1 MSQETHATLAGNP
14 VHMIRPHLRNVP
26 EVGLPKGYA
35 IRPLRVEEGAVWTDV
50 VLDAEPWLE
59 LSKALFTNEFAH
71 ALSSVPERC
80 FFVVDDT
87 DAPVGTA
94 SAWYKNDHRGLD
106 YGLIHWVA
114 VRPNYQGKG
123 LGKAVLAYALEKLS
137 LWHERAMLGTQ
148 SKRLPAIALYLD
160 FGFLPDLQNPDVIKD
175 WRLLRTQLN
184 HPVLNNMDF

>member
-1 MSQETHATLAGNP
+1 MAVAKVEA
-14 VHMIRPHLRNVP
+14 PHL
-26 EVGLPKGYA
+26 
-35 IRPLRVEEGAVWTDV
+35 
-50 VLDAEPWLE
+50 
-59 LSKALFTNEFAH
+59 
-71 ALSSVPERC
+71 
-80 FFVVDDT
+80 

-106 YGLIHWVA
+106 NGLIHWVA

-123 LGKAVLAYALEKLS
+123 LGKAVLACALEKLS

-160 FGFLPDLQNPDVIKD
+160 IGFLPDLQNPDVIED

-184 HPVLNNMDF
+184 HPVLNNMEF